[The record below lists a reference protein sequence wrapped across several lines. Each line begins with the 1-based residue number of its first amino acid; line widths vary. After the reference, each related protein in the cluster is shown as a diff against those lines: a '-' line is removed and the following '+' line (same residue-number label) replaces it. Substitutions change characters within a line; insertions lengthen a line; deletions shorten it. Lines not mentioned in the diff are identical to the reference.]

1 MSISVR
7 ISLFSIAGL
16 ILFAQTACTLVP
28 RQTLRYSQLR
38 TVQMHN
44 QNKSIASEQNQLV
57 AENQR
62 LEQGLSTANAR
73 MDNLNEE
80 RATLK
85 QRYLSLLSRNNNLS
99 NPMDGETVRRMK
111 ELSEKYKGF
120 EFDPNTGI
128 SKFGQDVLF
137 NSGSDQIKSSG
148 KNILRDF
155 AQVMNQG
162 SANDLNILVVG
173 HTDDKRIARR
183 ATQTRHP
190 TNWHLATNRAA
201 SVVMALSNNK
211 VKERRMA
218 TGGHSKYQ
226 PLVPNKSEAARQ
238 KNRRVEIF
246 VLAPEAKVAGWDP
259 ATSRN

>member
-1 MSISVR
+1 MSILAR

-16 ILFAQTACTLVP
+16 SLFAQTACTLVP

-38 TVQMHN
+38 TMQMHN
-44 QNKSIASEQNQLV
+44 QNRAIASERNQLV
-57 AENQR
+57 AEKQQ
-62 LEQGLSTANAR
+62 LEQSLNTANAR
-73 MDNLNEE
+73 MDNLNQE
-80 RATLK
+80 RATLQ
-85 QRYLSLLSRNNNLS
+85 QRYVSLLNRNSNLP
-99 NPMDGETVRRMK
+99 NPMDPETSRRMK

-120 EFDPNTGI
+120 EFDPSTGI

-148 KNILRDF
+148 AQILRDF

-162 SANDLNILVVG
+162 SAEDLNILVVG
-173 HTDDKRIARR
+173 HTDDKRISKRS
-183 ATQTRHP
+183 THSRHP
-190 TNWHLATNRAA
+190 TNWHLSTNRAA
-201 SVVMALSNNK
+201 SVVLALSKSK
-211 VKERRMA
+211 VKESRMA
-218 TGGHSKYQ
+218 IGGHSKYQ
-226 PLVPNKSEAARQ
+226 PIVPNKSEAARR